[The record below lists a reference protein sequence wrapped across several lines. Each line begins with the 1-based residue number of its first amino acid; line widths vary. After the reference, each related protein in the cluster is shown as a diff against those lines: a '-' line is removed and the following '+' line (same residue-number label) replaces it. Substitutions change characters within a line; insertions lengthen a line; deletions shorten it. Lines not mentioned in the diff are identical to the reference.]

1 MRRRCAARD
10 CGPGARWSS
19 ACRAA
24 SRWRTARGPST
35 PRPPRRGLPGAVP
48 RARGRLRKHIYVV
61 AEDCKRPMQSRLE
74 APPRKVIVS
83 YSAHLERKE
92 MKGDERDERKAVSRK
107 RTNLSYRNESLPT
120 ARRSS
125 ARRAPR
131 WSPRR
136 RRRRPRPRRCR
147 PRPRPRFAEPEGCT
161 CIETHVQPGTGSE
174 LASGNILLRAQAQ
187 AQGWGGANA
196 PQL

>member
-1 MRRRCAARD
+1 
-10 CGPGARWSS
+10 
-19 ACRAA
+19 
-24 SRWRTARGPST
+24 
-35 PRPPRRGLPGAVP
+35 
-48 RARGRLRKHIYVV
+48 
-61 AEDCKRPMQSRLE
+61 
-74 APPRKVIVS
+74 
-83 YSAHLERKE
+83 

-187 AQGWGGANA
+187 AQGWGGRMPRNFELILPGSDGEVHDRLVFTWLAGQFLWDLEFLRGA
-196 PQL
+196 AGPRGRCEQ